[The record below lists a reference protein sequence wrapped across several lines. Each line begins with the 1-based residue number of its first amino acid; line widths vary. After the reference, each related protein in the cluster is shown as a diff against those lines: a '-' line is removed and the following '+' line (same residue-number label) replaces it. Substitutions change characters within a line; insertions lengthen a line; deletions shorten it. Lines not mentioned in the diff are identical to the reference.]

1 MTDAEIAVALARHR
15 ELVAARNSALELAA
29 CLCDAMAARLT
40 AQQGLVGS
48 LCAASVA
55 VVAQQIRD
63 EKERG

>member
-1 MTDAEIAVALARHR
+1 
-15 ELVAARNSALELAA
+15 
-29 CLCDAMAARLT
+29 MAARLT